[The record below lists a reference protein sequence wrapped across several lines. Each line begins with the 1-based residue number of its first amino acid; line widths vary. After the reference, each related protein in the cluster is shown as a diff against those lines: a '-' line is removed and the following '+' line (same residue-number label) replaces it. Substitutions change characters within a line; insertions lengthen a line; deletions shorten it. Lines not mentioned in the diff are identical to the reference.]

1 MGCTPQKL
9 RQRKVLFKTSFSI
22 VALSVDK
29 SRKIMF
35 QNFLIVSEEKNL
47 LLYLK
52 ITINTAYYLDFKFGR
67 FKELDFQHIMDVQH
81 ISVLR
86 CVL

>member
-35 QNFLIVSEEKNL
+35 QNFLIVSEKKHL

-52 ITINTAYYLDFKFGR
+52 FSDIVAKYVYKKTYFST
-67 FKELDFQHIMDVQH
+67 
-81 ISVLR
+81 
-86 CVL
+86 